1 MPAPYERRAITFDG
15 KPVLFFVDAPPRVGQ
30 PFLAR
35 CHGATLAAQDEGL
48 TEEHY
53 VQRVLTT
60 AREMGLTAS
69 LRRLNDREIVFD
81 VKGAARG

>member
-1 MPAPYERRAITFDG
+1 MPAPYERRAITFEG

-48 TEEHY
+48 TEEQY
-53 VQRVLTT
+53 VDRIVAT
-60 AREMGLTAS
+60 AREMGLAAT
-69 LRRLNDREIVFD
+69 LRRLDDREIVFD
-81 VKGAARG
+81 VTAARR